1 MDMLNKEYVMTKKA
15 ILNFLTK
22 HKTEYLEKYGVTKIG
37 LFGSYAREES
47 HEKSDVDIA
56 VEMLDEKKSL
66 HTFFSLKRELEQA
79 FSATVDLGIESSLKP
94 IAKERIL
101 KEIIYV

>member
-1 MDMLNKEYVMTKKA
+1 MTKTF
-15 ILNFLTK
+15 ILEFLLK

-47 HEKSDVDIA
+47 KKSSDVDIA
-56 VEMLDEKKSL
+56 IEMLDEKKSL
-66 HTFFSLKRELEQA
+66 HTFFSLKRELENA
-79 FSATVDLGIESSLKP
+79 FHTKVDLGIESSLKP
-94 IAKERIL
+94 IARERIL